1 MDETNL
7 TKGDLWRKRI
17 QDFYKSGLL
26 RKQWCQEH
34 QVPLST
40 LGYWIRK
47 QTRKPFINEQK
58 TAALADVRVR
68 QHGFCEW
75 ISGLDNLETTQFIHP
90 FAKPVLS
97 HFHVCY
103 CSHTGE
109 KFYSISSN
117 IA

>member
-1 MDETNL
+1 M
-7 TKGDLWRKRI
+7 KRTLQREI
-17 QDFYKSGLL
+17 SGENVSKIST
-26 RKQWCQEH
+26 RADCQEKNGARQEH

-75 ISGLDNLETTQFIHP
+75 ISGLDDSFSRRLARSLNLGICY
-90 FAKPVLS
+90 AVKPS
-97 HFHVCY
+97 PINTC
-103 CSHTGE
+103 
-109 KFYSISSN
+109 ISQL
-117 IA
+117 IPE

>member
-68 QHGFCEW
+68 QHCFCEW
-75 ISGLDNLETTQFIHP
+75 ISGLDDPFSRRLARSLNLRICY
-90 FAKPVLS
+90 AVKPS
-97 HFHVCY
+97 PINTC
-103 CSHTGE
+103 
-109 KFYSISSN
+109 ISQL
-117 IA
+117 IPE

>member
-40 LGYWIRK
+40 LGY
-47 QTRKPFINEQK
+47 
-58 TAALADVRVR
+58 
-68 QHGFCEW
+68 
-75 ISGLDNLETTQFIHP
+75 
-90 FAKPVLS
+90 
-97 HFHVCY
+97 
-103 CSHTGE
+103 
-109 KFYSISSN
+109 
-117 IA
+117 